1 MLLNTRPDDL
11 AAALG
16 DELKALGV
24 ESVHLPLLSIER
36 LSVAPEI
43 ALAKNYRLVLCVSP
57 RAAEFFLAS
66 LSQSQLQVFSQQ
78 VLIAVGARTAQV
90 LSEAGLSAGVPEQIS
105 SEGLLAMPEFG
116 ALQAGDSL
124 MILRGQ
130 GGRRLIDEVMSAS
143 GVTVDELILY
153 KRCEPENL
161 EARYKNLKKTDLT
174 QVLITSFESW
184 QRFVQIESN
193 LTQYRYLLLGER
205 LLKLIAPDLGAAA
218 AKNSSQPDS
227 KSESRPDM
235 KCKSQPDL
243 QCESQPDLKCESQP
257 AATFDPKS
265 LCHVLTDL
273 SPTTIAKA
281 YLTWT

>member
-1 MLLNTRPDDL
+1 L
-11 AAALG
+11 
-16 DELKALGV
+16 E
-24 ESVHLPLLSIER
+24 
-36 LSVAPEI
+36 
-43 ALAKNYRLVLCVSP
+43 
-57 RAAEFFLAS
+57 S
-66 LSQSQLQVFSQQ
+66 LSENQLQVFSQQ

-90 LSEAGLSAGVPEQIS
+90 LSAAGLSVRVPEQIS
-105 SEGLLAMPEFG
+105 SEGLLAMTEFK

-130 GGRRLIDEVMSAS
+130 GGRRLIDEVMSAR
-143 GVTVDELILY
+143 GILVDELILY
-153 KRCEPENL
+153 KRCEPDNL
-161 EARYKNLKKTDLT
+161 EARYAQLKKSNLT

-184 QRFVQIESN
+184 QRFVQIESD

-205 LLKLIAPDLGAAA
+205 LLKLIAPDLSAAA
-218 AKNSSQPDS
+218 AQTDNQ
-227 KSESRPDM
+227 PDM
-235 KCKSQPDL
+235 KF
-243 QCESQPDLKCESQP
+243 ESQPDLKCGSQP

>member
-130 GGRRLIDEVMSAS
+130 GGRRLIDEVMSAR

-161 EARYKNLKKTDLT
+161 EARYENLKKTDLT

-184 QRFVQIESN
+184 QRLVQIESD

-218 AKNSSQPDS
+218 KNSSQPNS

-243 QCESQPDLKCESQP
+243 KCESRP

-265 LCHVLTDL
+265 SCHVLTDL